1 MCGVDANI
9 TAGSTMAPLKELSV
23 VVPTYEEALNVK
35 PLCVRLFKATRAAGL
50 TVELVFLDDDSGQG
64 TIDTQRAV
72 DELVCGDAAAP
83 PLMRRF
89 LPPSALAARGLA
101 PAVARPSA

>member
-1 MCGVDANI
+1 
-9 TAGSTMAPLKELSV
+9 MAPLKELSV

-72 DELVCGDAAAP
+72 DESV
-83 PLMRRF
+83 
-89 LPPSALAARGLA
+89 
-101 PAVARPSA
+101 